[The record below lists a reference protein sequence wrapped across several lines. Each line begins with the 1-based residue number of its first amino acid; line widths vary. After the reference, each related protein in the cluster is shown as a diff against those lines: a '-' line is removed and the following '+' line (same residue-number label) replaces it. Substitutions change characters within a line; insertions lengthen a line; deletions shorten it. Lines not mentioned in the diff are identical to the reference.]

1 MPEIFIARQP
11 IFNRKL
17 RVVGYEMLYRD
28 CMEAQ
33 RARISDPD
41 KIASQVILNIFTDIG
56 IERLSEGKKAY
67 INVNRRFLIDGV
79 ELPIPAKRVVL
90 EVLEDVEPTPD
101 IVKAVRS
108 LSDRGFT
115 IAVDDVVDPG
125 DIEELLPLVG
135 IVKFD
140 LMKMDL
146 SRLEEYSDYIKS
158 RGIDILGEKIETI
171 EIFERCRELGFDY
184 FQGFFL
190 SKPKVIRGNRISGSR
205 GAILTALAEI
215 HSPSI
220 DFQKLEMIIQ
230 RDASLSYMLLRLVNS
245 VYYGIRMEVKS
256 IMGALTMLGIDEIR
270 SWLSL
275 LVISKIDDN
284 PGELINI
291 ALVRARMCEFL
302 VEKKDPKLAGSGFLA
317 GLFTVL
323 EVLLGTPIR
332 EITEELPLSDS
343 VKKALIDREGTVG
356 EVLKGVLAY
365 ENGDWEKVEELE
377 MEPAQVSDSYLEA
390 LDWTREVNS
399 ILA

>member
-17 RVVGYEMLYRD
+17 RVIGYEMLYRD
-28 CMEAQ
+28 CLEAEH
-33 RARISDPD
+33 ARISDPD

-56 IERLSEGKKAY
+56 IERLTDGKKAY

-79 ELPIPAKRVVL
+79 ELPIPAEKVVL
-90 EVLEDVEPTPD
+90 EVLENVEPTPD
-101 IVKAVRS
+101 IIEAIRG
-108 LSDRGFT
+108 LTERGFT
-115 IAVDDVVDPG
+115 IAVDDVVNPG
-125 DIEELLPLVG
+125 DIEELLPLTG

-146 SRLEEYSDYIKS
+146 GRLEEYSDYIKG
-158 RGIDILGEKIETI
+158 RGIKILAEKIETV
-171 EIFERCRELGFDY
+171 EIFEECREMGFDY

-190 SKPKVIRGNRISGSR
+190 SRPRVIRGNRISGSR

-215 HSPSI
+215 HSPTI

-256 IMGALTMLGIDEIR
+256 IMGALTMLGLNEIK

-291 ALVRARMCEFL
+291 ALIRAKMCEFL
-302 VEKKDPKLAGSGFLA
+302 VEKKDPGLSGSGFLA

-323 EVLLGTPIR
+323 EVLLGTPIKV
-332 EITEELPLSDS
+332 ITEELPLTES
-343 VKKALIDREGTVG
+343 VKKALINREGTVG
-356 EVLKGVLAY
+356 EILNGVLSY
-365 ENGDWEKVEELE
+365 ENGDWDSVEGMDL
-377 MEPAQVSDSYLEA
+377 EPAEVSDSYLKA
-390 LDWTREVNS
+390 LDWTKEVNS
-399 ILA
+399 ILL